1 VTQEIT
7 FSYMFVLRLPPS
19 IYLNFQRLAFLFLH
33 NREPEYSAGA
43 A

>member
-1 VTQEIT
+1 
-7 FSYMFVLRLPPS
+7 LPPS

-43 A
+43 AWPSLERIKTLIL